1 MKTLEEK
8 LTSKRPHKP
17 NRLLYGILAVIFGVI
32 SRKNNVHYVYD
43 FDVRQFKNKPFILLS
58 QHASRN
64 DFIYVTYGMRKTR
77 FNIVVGYYNFFSRFV
92 FTLLRMVG
100 AIPKKLYAPDLG
112 AVLNIRHV
120 VKNGGSVLL
129 FPEGIQSTSGSNHP
143 INPAT
148 IKLLKS
154 CKLPVVLCR
163 SEGAYKSRPRY
174 KRDNCKGKMT
184 YRYTML
190 FDEKELQESS
200 EEQLYDKLMENFRY
214 NEFSDNQVE
223 FKGKYPH
230 SYGLDKILYICPKC
244 GSEFTLITHEKGI
257 RCTHC
262 NNNVN
267 IDSRYRLY
275 GTKEDIVPSDIDSWY
290 KWQRSVV
297 RQQVS
302 DDNFVLQGRFEYQVI
317 DKYKLHTPAEQTV
330 GEGKLTLNK
339 EGLHY
344 FGTVNGKEVVQ
355 HYDIANIPSLPFT
368 PGQSVDLYYGNDYIC
383 FKAMSNPSEVV
394 KWMLCSEELHNL
406 TDPKWKKVSDD
417 AYRTEEFKDK
427 YGN

>member
-1 MKTLEEK
+1 MKTLEQK
-8 LTSKRPHKP
+8 LTSQRPHKP
-17 NRLLYGILAVIFGVI
+17 NKLLYRILAVIFGII
-32 SRKNNVHYVYD
+32 SKKNNVHYLYD
-43 FDVRQFKNKPFILLS
+43 LDVKQFKDKPVILLA

-77 FNIVVGYYNFFSRFV
+77 FNIVVGYHNFFSKYV

-112 AVLNIRHV
+112 AVLNIKHV

-143 INPAT
+143 VNPAT

-174 KRDNCKGKMT
+174 KKDCCKGKMT

-190 FDEKELQESS
+190 FDEKQLQEST
-200 EEQLYDKLMENFRY
+200 EEQLYDNLMESFSY
-214 NEFSDNQVE
+214 NEFQHNDVE

-244 GSEFTLITHEKGI
+244 KSEFTLVTHDNGI

-262 NNNVN
+262 HNDVL
-267 IDSRYRLY
+267 IDSHYRLH
-275 GTKEDIVPSDIDSWY
+275 GDGDSVVPSDIDSWY

-297 RQQVS
+297 QQQVKEEH
-302 DDNFVLQGRFEYQVI
+302 FALEGQFEYQVL
-317 DKYKLHTPAEQTV
+317 DKYKLRSPAEQTV
-330 GEGKLTLNK
+330 GEGKVMLNK

-344 FGTVNGKEVVQ
+344 FGTVNGEKVEQ
-355 HYDIANIPSLPFT
+355 HYDITNIPSLPFT
-368 PGQSVDLYYGNDYIC
+368 PGQSFDLYYGNEYVC
-383 FKAMSNPSEVV
+383 FKAKSRPLEVV
-394 KWMLCSEELHNL
+394 KWMICSEELHNL

-417 AYRTEEFKDK
+417 AYQVKK
-427 YGN
+427 